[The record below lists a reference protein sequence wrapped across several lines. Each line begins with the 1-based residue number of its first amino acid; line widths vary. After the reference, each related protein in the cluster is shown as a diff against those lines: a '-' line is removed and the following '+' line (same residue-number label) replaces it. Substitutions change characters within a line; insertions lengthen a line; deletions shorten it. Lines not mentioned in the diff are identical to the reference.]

1 MDDVNVAEAELKGLF
16 TTAAKGRPHITFDEL
31 VLLLLWMPLPL
42 RKKFLD
48 RPDASI
54 FKEYSEDERKNSA
67 MLFAKF
73 QPAADV
79 AR

>member
-1 MDDVNVAEAELKGLF
+1 MSGLVAS
-16 TTAAKGRPHITFDEL
+16 IN
-31 VLLLLWMPLPL
+31 

-54 FKEYSEDERKNSA
+54 FKEYSEEERKKSA
-67 MLFAKF
+67 ILFAKF

-79 AR
+79 SR